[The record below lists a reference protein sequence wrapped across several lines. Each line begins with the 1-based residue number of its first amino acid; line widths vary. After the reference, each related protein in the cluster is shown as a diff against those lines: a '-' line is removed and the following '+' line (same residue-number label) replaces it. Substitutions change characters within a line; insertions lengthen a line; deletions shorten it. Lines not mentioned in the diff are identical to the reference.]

1 MTPNPTQKPTTRQ
14 QTNRYYSST
23 PRSTPR
29 TPSRTTPKVWVNAH
43 STRDEGLTAKTFPNH
58 PRNTKYYGSTRRTP
72 IKTTSKPWLQST
84 QPKPI
89 QINHGFK
96 CKDSKPSY
104 NGQAMKRDF
113 DYFALSMNWPETA
126 CRFLMT
132 KGKTCSIPGIVIW
145 NIGKSKFSH
154 QHQYSL
160 WDAWSNNTEKQ
171 MLTSGLF
178 TDCGQITK
186 TNNIAATFQSIVVE
200 ETLLLVHHTDNLRQ
214 G

>member
-23 PRSTPR
+23 PSSTPR
-29 TPSRTTPKVWVNAH
+29 TLSRTTPKVWVAH
-43 STRDEGLTAKTFPNH
+43 STRDEGLTAKTFANH
-58 PRNTKYYGSTRRTP
+58 PRNTKYYGSTRKTP
-72 IKTTSKPWLQST
+72 IKTTPKPWLQTT

-96 CKDSKPSY
+96 CQDSKPSY

-132 KGKTCSIPGIVIW
+132 KGKTCSIPGIVI
-145 NIGKSKFSH
+145 
-154 QHQYSL
+154 
-160 WDAWSNNTEKQ
+160 
-171 MLTSGLF
+171 
-178 TDCGQITK
+178 
-186 TNNIAATFQSIVVE
+186 
-200 ETLLLVHHTDNLRQ
+200 
-214 G
+214 